1 MSVRILALAL
11 VGCGRIAFDAPTA
24 DATSGDATADAPPCT
39 FGAWSTPVAL
49 SELNTSATEY
59 GGEISLDGLTL
70 YFDSDRTGNED
81 LLVARRP
88 DRQSPFGSASPL
100 GSIDT
105 LSDETDP
112 TIAAD
117 QLELLFHR
125 ANGGDCIADSRRATP
140 TDAFLTAAST
150 GICNVN
156 GAFIT
161 RDGLAL
167 YYNTLADGIG
177 EGTLMMST
185 RASTTDLF
193 APGSPIPELMAGANK
208 GYPALSSDGLAIVF
222 ETTGGGGDLDLYV
235 ATRATTT
242 EPWGTPVP
250 LAAANSASDD
260 GDASF
265 TDDGTEL
272 FFESNRAGS
281 PDLYHATRAC
291 L

>member
-11 VGCGRIAFDAPTA
+11 VGCGRIAFDAPVS
-24 DATSGDATADAPPCT
+24 DATSGDADAAPCT
-39 FGAWSTPVAL
+39 FGAWSTPVAIA
-49 SELNTSATEY
+49 ELNTPATEY

-81 LLVARRP
+81 LLLARRP

-112 TIAAD
+112 TLTAD

-125 ANGGDCIADSRRATP
+125 VTGGDCIADSRRSAP
-140 TDAFLTAAST
+140 TDGFLTAVST
-150 GICNVN
+150 GICNAN
-156 GAFIT
+156 GAFVT
-161 RDGLAL
+161 RDGLTL
-167 YYNTLADGIG
+167 YYNLLEDGAG
-177 EGTLMMST
+177 EGTLMMAT

-208 GYPALSSDGLAIVF
+208 GYPALSGDGLALVF
-222 ETTGGGGDLDLYV
+222 ESAGGGGDLDLYI
-235 ATRATTT
+235 ATRTGTT

-250 LAAANSASDD
+250 IAEVNSAFDD
-260 GDASF
+260 GDASL

-272 FFESNRAGS
+272 FFESRRAGS